1 MKGITSYITE
11 KLKINKDSRDSNN
24 EFISYVLDIT
34 GMGRD
39 INDLDIYYGAIRDQ
53 LYINHINSKYNLVIK
68 CNSRFDLH
76 KRYDD
81 INLNW
86 TDYDSNIDFVK
97 NLNGI
102 DTPKECIV
110 LNKYPFKIYSIK
122 EGIFIRYQRFN
133 DNYNILIEIK

>member
-39 INDLDIYYGAIRDQ
+39 INDLDIYYGVIRDQ
-53 LYINHINSKYNLVIK
+53 LYINHINSKDNLVIK

-133 DNYNILIEIK
+133 DNYNILIERK

>member
-39 INDLDIYYGAIRDQ
+39 INDLDIYYGVIRDQ
-53 LYINHINSKYNLVIK
+53 LYINHINSKDNLVIK